1 MDLGAAITSKSN
13 ARVKALRAA
22 FSGKASQ
29 PGDLLGLEGWNLIRE
44 AWSAGMDFE
53 AVFVREGESVS
64 AHWRENIRTKDW
76 VVLSREAFDNAVNT
90 ETPQGFAATWKITEI
105 ETMQTGPA
113 MTLVL
118 EEVQDPGNVGTLI
131 RSAAAFGA
139 TEVVATPGC
148 AGEWNP
154 KTLRASAGA
163 AFRMPVRHMS
173 IEEALSKVRGQ
184 GARIF
189 AAVAGFTTP
198 VITLAPLGVLSGRM
212 RNEDA
217 EFARWQRNEDGIRT
231 KVSSVREGKF
241 ASVSTDTD
249 FELPFAIVVGNEGA
263 GLSKRALELAD
274 EHVQIPC
281 SVESLNAAVA
291 GSILLYEAMRQISLR
306 VWARKQGLRP

>member
-1 MDLGAAITSKSN
+1 
-13 ARVKALRAA
+13 
-22 FSGKASQ
+22 
-29 PGDLLGLEGWNLIRE
+29 
-44 AWSAGMDFE
+44 MDFE
-53 AVFVREGESVS
+53 TMYVREDQIIS
-64 AHWRENIRTKDW
+64 ADWEARIRAKEW
-76 VVLSREAFDNAVNT
+76 VLLSRDVFDSAVHT
-90 ETPQGFAATWKITEI
+90 ETPQGLAATWKITEI
-105 ETMQTGPA
+105 NTMQTGPA

-118 EEVQDPGNVGTLI
+118 EDVQDPGNVGTLI

-139 TEVVATPGC
+139 TEAIATPGC

-163 AFRMPVRHMS
+163 VFRMPVRHMS
-173 IEEALSKVRGQ
+173 IEEALGKVRGQ

-217 EFARWQRNEDGIRT
+217 EFARWQRNEDGTRT
-231 KVSSVREGKF
+231 KVSSGSEGKF

-249 FELPFAIVVGNEGA
+249 FEFPFAILVGNEGA

-281 SVESLNAAVA
+281 SVESLNVAVA
-291 GSILLYEAMRQISLR
+291 GSILLYEAMRQIPLR